1 MKKNIKLAIFS
12 SFVIVYL
19 FVKFHSYIETTYL
32 ISFFSENILAL
43 FVALMFINAVSLSI
57 VLLESNEAI
66 SSSIDSP
73 LAKTT
78 KQIILSINKQMH
90 LIGKQI
96 VLMVISIL
104 FLMFFDL
111 MFLQNHQEYLW
122 FINLSIV
129 LFFIYEITILYD
141 TVKSVIVVR

>member
-1 MKKNIKLAIFS
+1 MKNSMKSAIFI

-43 FVALMFINAVSLSI
+43 FVSLLFINAISLSI

-73 LAKTT
+73 FSRTT
-78 KQIILSINKQMH
+78 KQIILSINKQMN
-90 LIGKQI
+90 LISKQI

-111 MFLQNHQEYLW
+111 MFLQNHQEYLL

-141 TVKSVIVVR
+141 TVKSVFVVR

>member
-1 MKKNIKLAIFS
+1 MKKSIKLSIFT

-19 FVKFHSYIETTYL
+19 FVKFHGYIETTYL

-43 FVALMFINAVSLSI
+43 FVSLLFINAISLSI
-57 VLLESNEAI
+57 VLLESNKAI
-66 SSSIDSP
+66 SSSVDSP
-73 LAKTT
+73 FTRTT
-78 KQIILSINKQMH
+78 KQIILSINKQMN
-90 LIGKQI
+90 LISKQI

-111 MFLQNHQEYLW
+111 MFLQNHQEYLL

>member
-78 KQIILSINKQMH
+78 KQIILSINKQMN
-90 LIGKQI
+90 LISKQI
-96 VLMVISIL
+96 VLMVILIL

-111 MFLQNHQEYLW
+111 IFLQNHQEYLL